1 LESLCETSVSVA
13 YLILLS
19 NSLRT
24 MTTKTTAAL
33 CLASAGSIFFATC
46 SYAYVLAPN
55 RLSRLSI
62 LKDRKYRPRIS
73 PLFSDKVD
81 YVPNQSDSDEY
92 NPNQWIETNVQDS
105 LYSSSLEDWDKKL
118 SRENDPSYWSSFE
131 GLDTSDS
138 DEKFS
143 TESSLNSTAPTHSDD
158 GGEEDWLDTL
168 ASITADEINFMSKE
182 ADRADKVR
190 QMQEMGFS
198 SESISATLGVAT
210 DDELERD
217 LDNKLYEAFKE
228 ETAKTGFGLYI
239 DDDEDLQTVESHT
252 KVEWDD
258 ELDEPVRSQM
268 VYVDE
273 VTCIGCTNCATI
285 AQSTFFMESEHGRA
299 RVFSQWGD
307 DDETIQTAIM
317 TCPVD
322 CIHYVPYDELK
333 RLEIERRD
341 QNINF
346 KARLVN
352 QGEFQASVVSQ
363 TRYGGSKSFSN
374 QQQISGNMGS
384 RCNNCPTRGCANCP
398 MYGVGKNP
406 EFQKKE
412 AARKERLQKAA
423 IKKRLESGDKR
434 AEL

>member
-1 LESLCETSVSVA
+1 
-13 YLILLS
+13 
-19 NSLRT
+19 